1 MLGDVYVNVQDGNL
15 KRTTVTGTGVQVKIG
30 VSEKIADEPIEITNS
45 MTAGKIKEM
54 LGYSPLADACMDS
67 IENGA
72 GKVYCV
78 PVNAETAGTIS
89 EVQHTGSGSGTIAV
103 TGKPH
108 NAYTV
113 LISII
118 ETGTT
123 NAGGMKY
130 SIDGGITYSGE
141 MTIPEGKTCLLY
153 TSPSPRD
160 S

>member
-78 PVNAETAGTIS
+78 PVNAETADRDNQCWRH
-89 EVQHTGSGSGTIAV
+89 EV
-103 TGKPH
+103 
-108 NAYTV
+108 
-113 LISII
+113 
-118 ETGTT
+118 
-123 NAGGMKY
+123 
-130 SIDGGITYSGE
+130 
-141 MTIPEGKTCLLY
+141 LY
-153 TSPSPRD
+153 
-160 S
+160 

>member
-89 EVQHTGSGSGTIAV
+89 EVQHTGSGSGQLRENHI
-103 TGKPH
+103 
-108 NAYTV
+108 
-113 LISII
+113 
-118 ETGTT
+118 
-123 NAGGMKY
+123 MR
-130 SIDGGITYSGE
+130 
-141 MTIPEGKTCLLY
+141 IPSL
-153 TSPSPRD
+153 SPSSRQGQPMLAA
-160 S
+160 